1 MAFNLGG
8 LLGNFIPDSYGLS
21 DKDKTA
27 LAKQGLLASGLA
39 MLASKSGGNFGQSFG
54 EGLQSGLL
62 AINRGANSVGEQ
74 RYRQQAMQ
82 QQLGGGTDFRA
93 LDAKAR
99 AAGYEPGTDDYK
111 RAFQVALGTEGRAS
125 NAGYGF
131 FEFEGAD
138 GRKRMGRNNPRTG
151 EREVYDEAAG
161 EFVPLGGIGDGVP
174 TAPPATPGFGI
185 AETDNYVRK
194 ILSNVAVDPNAT
206 PEQQAAQLLP
216 ALIQQES
223 GGNAA
228 AVSPKGAV
236 GLTQVMPATGAD
248 PGFGVSPL
256 RDSSPQENVR
266 FGRDYLTAMLKRYPG
281 RPDLALA
288 AYNAGP
294 GVADRFASPQASA
307 RPGIATGRRPEDE
320 AAAVAAATLPYQM
333 AEIDARTN
341 AGIRQAD
348 AAGRL
353 GVRDALDTASGKA
366 VIEGGA
372 EADKKRASNSDA
384 LRQYETAISGLK
396 SGLGGATTNPLI
408 GSLPA
413 ITANQQIAQGSV
425 AAVAPVLKQLFRT
438 AGEGNFTDADQ
449 KLLMDM
455 IPTRM
460 DLPEARAAKM
470 ANIDAIVRAKLSSG
484 TPAPA
489 ARGGSA
495 AKPAP
500 RRLKFNPATG
510 KIE

>member
-8 LLGNFIPDSYGLS
+8 LLGNFIPESYGLTDQ
-21 DKDKTA
+21 DKRA

-39 MLASKSGGNFGQSFG
+39 MLSSQSGGNFSQSLG

-62 AINRGANSVGEQ
+62 AVNRGANSVGEQ

-99 AAGYEPGTDDYK
+99 AAGFEPGTDEYK

-125 NAGYGF
+125 SAGYGF
-131 FEFEGAD
+131 FEFEGSD

-161 EFVPLGGIGDGVP
+161 EFVPLGGMGDGVP

-206 PEQQAAQLLP
+206 PEQQAAQILP

-256 RDSSPQENVR
+256 QNGSPEENVR
-266 FGRDYLTAMLKRYPG
+266 LGRDYLTAMLKRYPG

-320 AAAVAAATLPYQM
+320 AAAVEAAKRNVELSVLPT
-333 AEIDARTN
+333 ELNLRTN
-341 AGIRQAD
+341 AALNEAKGKADIATQAEVEAQ
-348 AAGRL
+348 AATKR
-353 GVRDALDTASGKA
+353 RDANVALDLIKQARSVLPQAT
-366 VIEGGA
+366 GG
-372 EADKKRASNSDA
+372 
-384 LRQYETAISGLK
+384 
-396 SGLGGATTNPLI
+396 GLGASYDKANAWFGKGTAGANANAKLQTIAGQMTSKMPRMEGPQSDRDVEMYKQMAGDVGNA
-408 GSLPA
+408 SLPVSTRLA
-413 ITANQQIAQGSV
+413 ALDQIELLN
-425 AAVAPVLKQLFRT
+425 LKY
-438 AGEGNFTDADQ
+438 ADQ
-449 KLLMDM
+449 N
-455 IPTRM
+455 IPGT
-460 DLPEARAAKM
+460 AA
-470 ANIDAIVRAKLSSG
+470 
-484 TPAPA
+484 APA
-489 ARGGSA
+489 A